1 MNFLVDRLFR
11 DNGITN
17 ITLDYVRSLVI
28 PRNTDDYKVALSTS
42 LLFASREGER
52 YIVDDVAVPYVQTR
66 LDEGIIDV
74 DIDESAALQ
83 NPTFRK
89 AVRWLKNRNLFL
101 FYNKVKK
108 SQTYINVQV
117 EKSNGKIET
126 VKYNTQLAFHESRD
140 DSFLI
145 YFVDCLCKGDF
156 RTVSNIEGE
165 VANIYVLMEMVKEEE
180 EESSKVEMPR
190 IKKSSKRT
198 EDIPKKKKSPKH
210 DEQEEVT
217 DDSDEQEDN
226 KLPKHTSN
234 DKKQKKKPSKSKD
247 SDDSSDSEDDKQE
260 KKKSSKSNEPKKKK
274 SSKRDEQEEVT
285 DDSDEQEKNK
295 LSKHTSNDEEQKK
308 ESSKSKDS
316 DDSSDSDE
324 QEENKLSKHTS
335 NDKEQK
341 KESSKSKDS
350 DNKQEK
356 EKSLKVRDEP
366 EENKGDI
373 LKAIVEEMLF
383 IMERQP
389 IHTIPYTQPSGF
401 FDNEEKRL
409 DLKSGKKPPTLKSL
423 KNSEC
428 ILYIPDIKH
437 YDLRRIASFVLAFF
451 NDAISATPHTIFTTR
466 DIELLNLSNF
476 TATEDMPI
484 SIWYIEF
491 DSELLILRH
500 TDNFKFEFNVLLDYA
515 TLQYKNND
523 PVNITFYIGN
533 FERIKVPCLCVM
545 FSPADSR
552 DSIKL
557 YEVAGEVA
565 MLGIQPKSG
574 QMPSRSFN
582 DYIDIIYYEDIKKLP
597 NYKEVHDY
605 IKGISDQYD
614 DMSNLSQYVINAFE
628 PNFDGDSG
636 IAKLEEAHW
645 LCKHGKMRL
654 EDINPS
660 KYGILAKYEDL
671 LDEFKHSKDSEDSS
685 DDDEDSSDDSDEIDY
700 DDYLFNWNNNPDE
713 LECFIQYYAFNEEQK
728 PILKRMYE
736 KICAYCKKFQIFDGG
751 IPIPFS
757 RDEKAVL
764 LFDNDKFSMPTDAH
778 ENVIINEIYEYQA
791 LIPKDMIIRYAD
803 IDDDVS

>member
-28 PRNTDDYKVALSTS
+28 PRNTDDYRVALSTS
-42 LLFASREGER
+42 LLFASRGGER
-52 YIVDDVAVPYVQTR
+52 YIVDNIAVPYVQTR

-117 EKSNGKIET
+117 EKSNGEIET
-126 VKYNTQLAFHESRD
+126 VKYNTQLAFHESGD

-145 YFVDCLCKGDF
+145 YFVDCLCKSDF

-180 EESSKVEMPR
+180 EESSKVEIPR

-198 EDIPKKKKSPKH
+198 EDIPKKKSPKH

-285 DDSDEQEKNK
+285 DDSDE
-295 LSKHTSNDEEQKK
+295 EQKK
-308 ESSKSKDS
+308 KPSK
-316 DDSSDSDE
+316 
-324 QEENKLSKHTS
+324 N
-335 NDKEQK
+335 
-341 KESSKSKDS
+341 KDS

-401 FDNEEKRL
+401 FDNKEKRL

-545 FSPADSR
+545 FSPADNR

-597 NYKEVHDY
+597 NYKEAHDY
-605 IKGISDQYD
+605 IKSISDQYD

-685 DDDEDSSDDSDEIDY
+685 DDDEDSSDDSDEIGII
-700 DDYLFNWNNNPDE
+700 
-713 LECFIQYYAFNEEQK
+713 IQMN
-728 PILKRMYE
+728 
-736 KICAYCKKFQIFDGG
+736 
-751 IPIPFS
+751 
-757 RDEKAVL
+757 
-764 LFDNDKFSMPTDAH
+764 
-778 ENVIINEIYEYQA
+778 
-791 LIPKDMIIRYAD
+791 
-803 IDDDVS
+803 